1 MTRRTC
7 YSRTQNHS
15 NIATSNYFYGEPC
28 IRGVR
33 KRTVAQQRLFG
44 SKFFPKLYV
53 VLLMDELT
61 RNGSQ
66 RTLNSTTS
74 VIFHVELE
82 SGRSTCD
89 GRPSQ

>member
-1 MTRRTC
+1 MLLLLELKTTV
-7 YSRTQNHS
+7 
-15 NIATSNYFYGEPC
+15 IATSNYFYGQPC
-28 IRGVR
+28 IRGGI

-44 SKFFPKLYV
+44 LKFCSKLCV
-53 VLLMDELT
+53 VPLMDELT

-66 RTLNSTTS
+66 RTVNSTTS

-82 SGRSTCD
+82 SGRSTCN